1 MFRHLRDGE
10 GIAKCS
16 RDDVIQFFDGISE
29 HNGTSDIR
37 SDYKDVMSVAKY
49 IKDRWIQSHRT
60 LHVFM
65 AKQEAWL
72 EQTVCLSHPLCV
84 PPASTSAGRPSL
96 PFSAKRRRTKL
107 TATAELRR
115 RHCSE
120 ELVFSAASAVHQTG
134 RRKAARLMAAAG
146 SPSRGPRLAE
156 QLDSLAT
163 PACSRYSAEEAL
175 GLMVDMDLT
184 KSQYKTMQQS
194 AKFEKGDRL
203 YPPYNAVAKAK
214 SACLPPAAAISVA
227 PDRAGT
233 TLQALLDHT
242 ATRILQLQAEVVT
255 RIGAED
261 KPVELK
267 LVSKWG
273 MDGSTGHS
281 QYKQG
286 GMKAADDQLFVVSLV
301 PLRLVSKRGD
311 VVWSNRTPS
320 SARFC
325 RPISIQYVKETA
337 ALAADTASQM
347 EREITDLAPLQTS
360 SAVISY
366 QLHMTMAD
374 GKVINA
380 VTGTLSSQ
388 TCSICGVTPRD
399 MNNLDA
405 VCARPVSNVQYGI
418 STMHCWIR
426 VFEAILRI
434 AYRLRLRKRTARSGE
449 EKQQVEEAKRE
460 VQKKLRDRLGL
471 RVDEPRAGG
480 AGNSNDGNTARRAF
494 RSTKEFAACTGMDE
508 VFVGRVHV
516 ILQAVSSFHP
526 VNSAALGDYCRQ
538 TAELYVE
545 LYGWYHMPVTLHKL
559 LIHSATVVEWCHLPL
574 GTMSEEAAES
584 GHKQV
589 RKFRLKHTRKDSRLH
604 AISDLYSYLLVST
617 DPVISSRAASRRHRQ
632 YRTKTG
638 QLLPETLALLEE
650 PELPSGRQE
659 HRSSP
664 CNSSCD
670 SDSSCDSESDSA
682 RGCDSDSSCDSDSNC
697 DDSDV

>member
-1 MFRHLRDGE
+1 
-10 GIAKCS
+10 
-16 RDDVIQFFDGISE
+16 
-29 HNGTSDIR
+29 
-37 SDYKDVMSVAKY
+37 MS
-49 IKDRWIQSHRT
+49 
-60 LHVFM
+60 
-65 AKQEAWL
+65 
-72 EQTVCLSHPLCV
+72 
-84 PPASTSAGRPSL
+84 
-96 PFSAKRRRTKL
+96 
-107 TATAELRR
+107 
-115 RHCSE
+115 
-120 ELVFSAASAVHQTG
+120 
-134 RRKAARLMAAAG
+134 AAG
-146 SPSRGPRLAE
+146 SPSRGPRLAT
-156 QLDSLAT
+156 QLDSLPT
-163 PACSRYSAEEAL
+163 PASSRYSAEEAL

-184 KSQYKTMQQS
+184 KSQYQTMQQS
-194 AKFEKGDRL
+194 AKLEKGLKL
-203 YPPYNAVAKAK
+203 YPSYDAVAKAK
-214 SACLPPAAAISVA
+214 SACLPPAAAVSVA

-242 ATRILQLQAEVVT
+242 AARILQLQAEVVT
-255 RIGAED
+255 RIGTED
-261 KPVELK
+261 EPVELK

-286 GMKAADDQLFVVSLV
+286 GLKTADDQLFVVSLV
-301 PLRLVSKRGD
+301 PLRLASKRGD

-337 ALAADTASQM
+337 ALTADTASQM
-347 EREITDLAPLQTS
+347 EREITNLVPLQTS

-366 QLHMTMAD
+366 ELHMTMAD

-380 VTGTLSSQ
+380 VIGTSSSQ
-388 TCSICGVTPRD
+388 KCSICGVTPRD

-405 VCARPVSNVQYGI
+405 VSARPVSNVQYGI

-426 VFEAILRI
+426 VFEALLRI

-449 EKQQVEEAKRE
+449 EKDQVEEAKRE
-460 VQKKLRDRLGL
+460 VQMQLRDRLGL
-471 RVDEPRAGG
+471 WVDEPRAGG

-508 VFVGRVHV
+508 LFVRRVHV
-516 ILQAVSSFHP
+516 ILQAVSCFHP

-574 GTMSEEAAES
+574 GTMAEEAAKS

-664 CNSSCD
+664 CNSSCH
-670 SDSSCDSESDSA
+670 SASSCDSESDSA